1 MKVIVRVV
9 LVLLLVGVAAA
20 LLLQNSTPVL
30 ALTVLGFQLPAL
42 RLGALILLACG
53 LGVLTGVG
61 FNLLF
66 NRLQSIPVRSRQQ
79 SRSHNKAGSFTRRKS
94 QKSAR
99 TIFGFNFGTK
109 SAKTSKTQSRQ
120 SKTAE
125 QATGQT
131 AGYSEGYS
139 DWYAPPQTDWVSVS
153 GSEYDSRSVEEWDD
167 DRRSDSRG
175 SFTDFEQR
183 SDEPFYE
190 TEGRSGRSQ
199 SVVDA
204 EYRVLNS
211 PNPASTS
218 QQRERVDEWDD
229 DFFDEE

>member
-1 MKVIVRVV
+1 MKVIVRAV

-20 LLLQNSTPVL
+20 LLLQNSTSVL
-30 ALTVLGFQLPAL
+30 PLTVLGFRLPAL
-42 RLGALILLACG
+42 SLGALILLTCG

-66 NRLQSIPVRSRQQ
+66 NRLQSIPARSRQQ
-79 SRSHNKAGSFTRRKS
+79 AKSRNRAGSFTRRKS

-99 TIFGFNFGTK
+99 TIFGFNFGTR
-109 SAKTSKTQSRQ
+109 STKTSKSQSRQ
-120 SKTAE
+120 SKTVG
-125 QATGQT
+125 QA

-175 SFTDFEQR
+175 AFTDFAQR
-183 SDEPFYE
+183 SDEPLYE

-218 QQRERVDEWDD
+218 QQRQRVDEWDD
-229 DFFDEE
+229 DFFDED

>member
-1 MKVIVRVV
+1 MKVIVRAV

-30 ALTVLGFQLPAL
+30 ALTVLGVKFPTLS
-42 RLGALILLACG
+42 LGTLILLAGG
-53 LGVLTGVG
+53 LGILTGVG

-66 NRLQSIPVRSRQQ
+66 NRLQSIPARSRQQ
-79 SRSHNKAGSFTRRKS
+79 SRSRNKAGSFTRRKS
-94 QKSAR
+94 QKSAK
-99 TIFGFNFGTK
+99 TIFGFNFGTI
-109 SAKTSKTQSRQ
+109 STKTSKSQSRQ
-120 SKTAE
+120 P
-125 QATGQT
+125 QA
-131 AGYSEGYS
+131 AVSSEGYS
-139 DWYAPPQTDWVSVS
+139 DWYTPPQTDWVSVS
-153 GSEYDSRSVEEWDD
+153 GSEYDSRSVDEWDD

-175 SFTDFEQR
+175 SFTDFAQR

-218 QQRERVDEWDD
+218 QQRQRVDEWDD
-229 DFFDEE
+229 DFFDED